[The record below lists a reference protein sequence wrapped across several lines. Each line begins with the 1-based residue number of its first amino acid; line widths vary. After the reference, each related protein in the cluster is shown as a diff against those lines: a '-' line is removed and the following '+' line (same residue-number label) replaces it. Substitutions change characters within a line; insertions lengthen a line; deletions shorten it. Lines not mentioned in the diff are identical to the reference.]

1 MSTKKPGP
9 GTFPMWDNRVVI
21 KRKIFCWTWN
31 VSISGVTDVVF
42 SQFSLAMKALEDHGY
57 KVYDIDT
64 FPYRKD
70 EIGQVTMVGT
80 FKVKRHF
87 LWRGEILATYVGEG

>member
-1 MSTKKPGP
+1 
-9 GTFPMWDNRVVI
+9 
-21 KRKIFCWTWN
+21 
-31 VSISGVTDVVF
+31 
-42 SQFSLAMKALEDHGY
+42 MKALEDHGY

-70 EIGQVTMVGT
+70 EIGQVTVVGT